1 MQYTLKEITF
11 VLGAECFGE
20 TSVAISQL
28 LTDSRSLVYPDETL
42 FFALVTKQN
51 DGHQYIG
58 ELYDRG
64 VRAFVV
70 SDPMFSDKNFPNA
83 SFVYVK
89 DTMRALQELATYH
102 RSRFCMP
109 VIGITGS
116 NGKTIVKEWLYQLMQ
131 DKKRIIRSPR
141 SYNSQIGVPLSVW
154 GLDEKFELGIFEAGI
169 SQTNEMRNLAHIIK
183 PTIGIFTNLGE
194 AHQEGFE
201 SRREKC
207 MEKLR
212 LFKDCSF
219 LIYNADNEMLVDCLR
234 EACIGATEFAWSYKD
249 KTLPLYIENVEKSD
263 LSTTIYYT
271 MLGIRSKFTIPFID
285 EPSIENAIHCL
296 AVLLYF
302 GFTATEVAERMP
314 LLTSVAMRLEV
325 KEGAR
330 NCMIINDSY
339 SLDLSSL
346 ETAVDFMVRRSE
358 NTKKKRVIV
367 LSDIYQTGLLPVGL
381 YKQVSKLL
389 KRKGIDRMIG
399 VGPQITA
406 HSPLFEIPAE
416 FYESTESFL
425 RAGAHNGFSNE
436 VVLLKGS
443 RAFRF
448 EDISDALELKVHET
462 ILEVNLEALVH
473 NFNYYRQK
481 LEPKTKV
488 VCMVKAFGYG
498 AGSYELAKTLQEH
511 HCNYLAVALADEGVE
526 LRKAD
531 IHLPIIVMNPE
542 QSSLHTLF
550 SNHLEPEVYSFRIL
564 KELKAKADTYGITG
578 YPVHLKIDTGMK
590 RLGFTES
597 EMEELAVFLQGQ
609 TSLMV
614 KSVFSHLAGSED
626 PAFDDF
632 TLQQIE
638 TFQRCAQLIENSVG
652 HKVIKHILN
661 TGGIERFPQYQMDMV
676 RLGIGLYGVPA
687 SGKTTKL
694 HNVSTLKSTILQIKE
709 VEEDETVG
717 YGRKGQLKK
726 KARIATVPVGY
737 ADGLNRRLGNGVGA
751 LYVNG
756 KPAPIVGNICMDL
769 CMIDI
774 TDIEHVV
781 EGTQVIVFGKEQ
793 PVSVLAAQIGTIP
806 YEIITSVS
814 SRVKRVYYI

>member
-11 VLGAECFGE
+11 VLGAECFGD
-20 TSVAISQL
+20 TSKSISQL

-51 DGHQYIG
+51 DGHHYIN

-64 VRAFVV
+64 VKAFVV
-70 SDPMFSDKNFPNA
+70 SDSSYSDKCFPNA
-83 SFVYVK
+83 SFIYVK
-89 DTMRALQELATYH
+89 DTLRALQDLAIYH

-116 NGKTIVKEWLYQLMQ
+116 NGKTIVKEWLFQLMQ

-141 SYNSQIGVPLSVW
+141 SFNSQIGVPLSVW
-154 GLDEKFELGIFEAGI
+154 GLEEKFDLGIFEAGI
-169 SQTNEMRNLAHIIK
+169 SQTNEMRQLAPIIK

-201 SRREKC
+201 SKREKC

-219 LIYNADNEMLVDCLR
+219 LIYNADNEMVVDCLR

-249 KTLPLYIENVEKSD
+249 KTLPLYIEQVCKND
-263 LSTTIYYT
+263 LTTSIYYT
-271 MLGIRSKFTIPFID
+271 MLGIRSHFTIPFID
-285 EPSIENAIHCL
+285 DSSIENAIHCL

-302 GFTATEVAERMP
+302 GFTAKEISERMSG
-314 LLTSVAMRLEV
+314 LTSVAMRLEV
-325 KEGAR
+325 KEGDHD
-330 NCMIINDSY
+330 CLIINDSY

-346 ETAVDFMVRRSE
+346 ETAIDFLVRRSE
-358 NTKKKRVIV
+358 SSQKKRVIV
-367 LSDIYQTGLLPVGL
+367 LSDIYQTGLLTVGL

-389 KRKGIDRMIG
+389 KRKGIDRLIG
-399 VGPQITA
+399 IGPEISA
-406 HSPLFEIPAE
+406 HSPLFEVPAE
-416 FYESTESFL
+416 FYDSTESFL
-425 RAGAHNGFSNE
+425 RSGAHNGFKNE
-436 VVLLKGS
+436 IVLLKGARS
-443 RAFRF
+443 FRF
-448 EDISDALELKVHET
+448 EDISDAMELKVHET
-462 ILEVNLEALVH
+462 ILEVDMEALIH
-473 NFNYYRQK
+473 NFNYYKQK
-481 LEPKTKV
+481 IEPKTKV

-511 HCNYLAVALADEGVE
+511 HCNYLAVAVADEGVE
-526 LRKAD
+526 LRKAG

-564 KELKAKADTYGITG
+564 KELKAKADIYGITG
-578 YPVHLKIDTGMK
+578 YPIHLKIDTGMK
-590 RLGFTES
+590 RLGFAES

-614 KSVFSHLAGSED
+614 KSVFSHLAASED

-632 TLQQIE
+632 TLKQIQSFE
-638 TFQRCAQLIENSVG
+638 RCSHLIEASVG

-661 TGGIERFPQYQMDMV
+661 TGGIERFPEYQMDMV
-676 RLGIGLYGVPA
+676 RLGIGLYGISA
-687 SGKTTKL
+687 SESNVQL
-694 HNVSTLKSTILQIKE
+694 RNVSTLKSTILQIKE
-709 VEEDETVG
+709 IEADETVG
-717 YGRKGQLKK
+717 YGRKGKLEK
-726 KARIATVPVGY
+726 KARIATVPIGY
-737 ADGLNRRLGNGVGA
+737 ADGLDRRLGNGVGSVM
-751 LYVNG
+751 VNG
-756 KPAPIVGNICMDL
+756 KSAPIVGNICMDL

-774 TDIEHVV
+774 TGIEHVV
-781 EGTQVIVFGKEQ
+781 EGSQVVVFGKEQ
-793 PVSVLAAQIGTIP
+793 PVSVLANKIGTIP

-814 SRVKRVYYI
+814 SRVKRIYYI